1 MNDHLSPIE
10 AVQHRNDNHRL
21 RAIAKVVENLL
32 SDSRATAKRF
42 SDITALRAAYPEWK
56 KFDIGRCGSIR
67 LKSRICLWLIEN
79 NIIEAVELERH
90 SYPFSKLELSLF
102 DSFEKAL
109 DGTFSDS
116 RMKVSQN
123 ASRIGTK
130 YSLGNLMVAHHIRG
144 TRATNFWTISMM
156 LDELQEL
163 ALLQY
168 EGRPCS
174 SGFIFV
180 SQPDQQIKQIEEAGF
195 AIDPFAEA
203 VSLEEQFFEGTI
215 SHRYVDGRN
224 SFYVV
229 DNLRNIYGIARIENP
244 GQYSI
249 YDRSAFR
256 HLDGLMAGSN
266 GRMVVAFVGRNKDV
280 IVKAKGKAIFKW
292 KRLYW
297 GAIDLN
303 VMDNIL
309 AKQTGLPK
317 QERDALIASLLT
329 CSDLRFGALILIAD
343 NRSHLPKNIGKI
355 DNSQLS
361 EEVININRG
370 KKISEIISNGSAI
383 GVLTADGSTTLDGSG
398 ELLSS
403 GNIIDL
409 SIDELKERPRGG
421 GRTQAAQ
428 AASMFGL
435 AIKVSEDGPIS
446 FFRKGK
452 KLIEYSF

>member
-1 MNDHLSPIE
+1 MTGDQTPIK

-32 SDSRATAKRF
+32 SDSRATARRF
-42 SDITALRAAYPEWK
+42 PNIEALRAAYPDWK
-56 KFDIGRCGSIR
+56 KNAFGRCGSIKQR
-67 LKSRICLWLIEN
+67 SKICLWLAEN
-79 NIIEAVELERH
+79 NAIEAIELERY
-90 SYPFSKLELSLF
+90 SYPFSKSELSLF

-130 YSLGNLMVAHHIRG
+130 YSLGNLIVAHHIRG
-144 TRATNFWTISMM
+144 TAASNFWTISLL

-168 EGRPCS
+168 EGRPCN
-174 SGFIFV
+174 SGFIFL
-180 SQPDQQIKQIEEAGF
+180 SQPNQQLKQIENAGF
-195 AIDPFAEA
+195 AIDPFTDT
-203 VSLEEQFFEGTI
+203 VYLGEQFFEGTI

-229 DNLRNIYGIARIENP
+229 DNQRHVYGIARIEDP

-249 YDRSAFR
+249 YERSAFR
-256 HLDGLMAGSN
+256 HIDRLLEGQN

-280 IVKAKGKAIFKW
+280 IVKAKGKAIFRW
-292 KRLYW
+292 HRLYW
-297 GAIDLN
+297 RAIDLE
-303 VMDNIL
+303 VMESIL
-309 AKQTGLPK
+309 SDQTKLPPK
-317 QERDALIASLLT
+317 EREALKASLLT
-329 CSDLRFGALILIAD
+329 CSDLRFGTLILVAD
-343 NRSHLPKNIGKI
+343 NIECLPKSIGKI
-355 DNSQLS
+355 DASALS

-383 GVLTADGSTTLDGSG
+383 GILTADGSTTLDGEG

-403 GNIIDL
+403 GDIIDL
-409 SIDELKERPRGG
+409 STGPNERPQGG

-446 FFRKGK
+446 FFRDGK
-452 KLIEYSF
+452 KLIEYAL